1 MPSARLRWSYKDEV
15 GGWKGYDERL
25 GLRYDRETIDAVRW
39 RRRDAMRCDGVSL
52 FSVDGLTRRPL
63 CDDDGAVWAD
73 VKDV

>member
-39 RRRDAMRCDGVSL
+39 RRRDAMRCDAMRWRL
-52 FSVDGLTRRPL
+52 YFLLMD
-63 CDDDGAVWAD
+63 
-73 VKDV
+73 

>member
-39 RRRDAMRCDGVSL
+39 RRRDAMRCDAMRWRV
-52 FSVDGLTRRPL
+52 FIF
-63 CDDDGAVWAD
+63 C
-73 VKDV
+73 

>member
-1 MPSARLRWSYKDEV
+1 M
-15 GGWKGYDERL
+15 
-25 GLRYDRETIDAVRW
+25 RYDGDDAMRCV
-39 RRRDAMRCDGVSL
+39 AMRCDGVSL